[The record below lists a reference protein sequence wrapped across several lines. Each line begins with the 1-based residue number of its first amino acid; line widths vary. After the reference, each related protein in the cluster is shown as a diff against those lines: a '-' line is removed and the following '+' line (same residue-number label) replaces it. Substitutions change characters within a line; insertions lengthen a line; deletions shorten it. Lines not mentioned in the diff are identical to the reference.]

1 MTLEDTL
8 FEDIRA
14 GKQVEIERSLLV
26 MSGCDTEE
34 KVSEYKAK
42 LDELD
47 RRYHEFIDKYD
58 LSDLDTALKA
68 EGLHLH
74 LWMKGGQ
81 RFETKRY
88 RLTDNIDGQLA
99 YDGRN
104 PVGNCTGL
112 TSLYTVLGLRNS
124 LPLGVYVFPEH
135 ISSALILPEKT
146 INIEST
152 GINGFGR
159 EPEKFAR
166 QAGLNALLSGAL
178 DSKGGRFIKASEY
191 EKAEHMFEMALI
203 LDEQNIEATNSMG
216 CIAGDCNEHDE
227 AAEWFTKAISL
238 NSHYAVPYLNRSRA
252 RTRLGDAKGAEED
265 MEMHRK
271 LTGETQ

>member
-8 FEDIRA
+8 LEDIRA
-14 GKQVEIERSLLV
+14 GKQVDVERALLIA
-26 MSGCDTEE
+26 SGCDTEE
-34 KVSEYKAK
+34 KIAEYKAK

-47 RRYHEFIDKYD
+47 RRYHEFIDKYE
-58 LSDLDTALKA
+58 LSHLNIELKA

-88 RLTDNIDGQLA
+88 HLTDNIDGQLA

-112 TSLYTVLGLRNS
+112 TSLYTVLGLRNN
-124 LPLGVYVFPEH
+124 LPLGVYIFPEH
-135 ISSALILPEKT
+135 VSSALILPEKT

-159 EPEKFAR
+159 EPEKSAR
-166 QAGLNALLSGAL
+166 QAGLNSLLSGVFDNRSGAL
-178 DSKGGRFIKASEY
+178 IGAREY
-191 EKAEHMFEMALI
+191 EKANEMLDMALI
-203 LDEQNIEATNSMG
+203 LDEQNVTATNSMG
-216 CIAGDCNEHDE
+216 CISGDSQE
-227 AAEWFTKAISL
+227 AMEWFTKAINL
-238 NSHYAVPYLNRSRA
+238 NSRYALPYFNRSRA
-252 RTRLGDAKGAEED
+252 RTRLGDLKGAEED
-265 MEMHRK
+265 MEIYRK
-271 LTGETQ
+271 LSGESQ